1 MRFSLKLSLPK
12 AEIPVYYRTAF
23 VSYIKKTLEGTPY
36 FDLYYRRKFPKPF
49 TFAVYLPIKSIE
61 GDRVLLKST
70 PSGEVFITWN
80 ISFADAKT
88 ALAFAGGIIKNLRHN
103 WRKEVEFHLEGINP
117 VEEKFPEGANRI
129 FFKTLSPI
137 HLRDKS
143 GKVIEPTHPDFEK
156 EFNEVQSRIFKT
168 LGYPYE
174 WVKIRPKKC
183 DKNPSFFCIKK
194 RVVKLKL
201 EGYRK
206 ETQKEYLKLPAYEG
220 IFELEGHP
228 EVLKKLYQKGLG
240 QRTAEGFGMVEV
252 YTP

>member
-1 MRFSLKLSLPK
+1 
-12 AEIPVYYRTAF
+12 
-23 VSYIKKTLEGTPY
+23 
-36 FDLYYRRKFPKPF
+36 
-49 TFAVYLPIKSIE
+49 
-61 GDRVLLKST
+61 
-70 PSGEVFITWN
+70 
-80 ISFADAKT
+80 
-88 ALAFAGGIIKNLRHN
+88 
-103 WRKEVEFHLEGINP
+103 
-117 VEEKFPEGANRI
+117 
-129 FFKTLSPI
+129 
-137 HLRDKS
+137 
-143 GKVIEPTHPDFEK
+143 
-156 EFNEVQSRIFKT
+156 
-168 LGYPYE
+168 
-174 WVKIRPKKC
+174 VKIRQKRC